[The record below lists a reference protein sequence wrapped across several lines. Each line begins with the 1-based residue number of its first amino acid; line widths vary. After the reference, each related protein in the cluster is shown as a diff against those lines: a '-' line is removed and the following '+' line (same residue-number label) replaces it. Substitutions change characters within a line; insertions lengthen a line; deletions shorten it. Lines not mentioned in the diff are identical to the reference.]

1 MTFKAT
7 SFVVL
12 LRFFCVGL
20 GEGER
25 ERRRSEE
32 AKVKFDFEGF
42 NVGPG
47 VSLSAT
53 APRSAVAIWSTG
65 TCHVA
70 RYRNEDT

>member
-7 SFVVL
+7 SFVIL
-12 LRFFCVGL
+12 LRVLCVGL

-32 AKVKFDFEGF
+32 AKVKFDLEGF

-47 VSLSAT
+47 VPSSAT
-53 APRSAVAIWSTG
+53 APRSAVASWSTG

-70 RYRNEDT
+70 RYRNENT